1 MSRKDYRR
9 KRCFFNTC
17 SIGMFGEYIYAFE
30 QLTGSCDVP
39 EYHQI
44 TKDEYETAD
53 CWIMDDCKVMEILR
67 RPILCDGYRDSRHEE
82 FDEEEIRNSIW
93 GKAGRDKGE
102 YSIR

>member
-53 CWIMDDCKVMEILR
+53 CWIMYGE
-67 RPILCDGYRDSRHEE
+67 
-82 FDEEEIRNSIW
+82 
-93 GKAGRDKGE
+93 KAGRDKGE